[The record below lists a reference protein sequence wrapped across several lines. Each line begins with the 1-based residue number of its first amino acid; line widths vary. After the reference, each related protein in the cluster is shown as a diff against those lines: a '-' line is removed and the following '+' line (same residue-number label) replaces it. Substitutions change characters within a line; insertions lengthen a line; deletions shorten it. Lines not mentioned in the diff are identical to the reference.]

1 MNNVLSDR
9 SVILPERRVPLR
21 GSRDVI
27 VVGGGI
33 AGISAALSARR
44 AGAEK
49 VLLIEREYALGGLA
63 TLGLVTIY
71 LPLCDGKGTQVS
83 FGIAEELL
91 RLSVS
96 KGAEEPVP
104 ECWQSPAGREERA
117 KHRFMCRFNANLFA
131 CLAEELLR
139 DSSIDILFG
148 AQVCACV
155 TKEKRVTAV
164 VCLDRAGNMSAYEAA
179 SFADASGDA
188 ALFRFAGAKT
198 VDYPLGNRQAAWYY
212 SHENCRHVLHMPG
225 LAPAP
230 GERVRDGFTGTDGAE
245 LSGVMADTHSVVLRD
260 FLSRGELSDDHTLTM
275 LPSIPQVRMSRRI
288 AGRAT
293 MMLEDGSG
301 AFKDSVGLIS
311 NWRQAGPVYE
321 LPFGALS
328 TDIENLFACGRI
340 VSADDRMWDIVRV
353 IPCCAV
359 SGEAVGIA
367 VQKGGSAALVQAELN
382 KRGIPFH
389 MDQLPH

>member
-104 ECWQSPAGREERA
+104 ASVR
-117 KHRFMCRFNANLFA
+117 
-131 CLAEELLR
+131 LR
-139 DSSIDILFG
+139 D
-148 AQVCACV
+148 QREAC
-155 TKEKRVTAV
+155 
-164 VCLDRAGNMSAYEAA
+164 N
-179 SFADASGDA
+179 
-188 ALFRFAGAKT
+188 
-198 VDYPLGNRQAAWYY
+198 
-212 SHENCRHVLHMPG
+212 
-225 LAPAP
+225 
-230 GERVRDGFTGTDGAE
+230 
-245 LSGVMADTHSVVLRD
+245 
-260 FLSRGELSDDHTLTM
+260 SRCV
-275 LPSIPQVRMSRRI
+275 P
-288 AGRAT
+288 
-293 MMLEDGSG
+293 
-301 AFKDSVGLIS
+301 
-311 NWRQAGPVYE
+311 
-321 LPFGALS
+321 
-328 TDIENLFACGRI
+328 
-340 VSADDRMWDIVRV
+340 
-353 IPCCAV
+353 
-359 SGEAVGIA
+359 
-367 VQKGGSAALVQAELN
+367 
-382 KRGIPFH
+382 
-389 MDQLPH
+389 

>member
-1 MNNVLSDR
+1 M
-9 SVILPERRVPLR
+9 
-21 GSRDVI
+21 
-27 VVGGGI
+27 
-33 AGISAALSARR
+33 
-44 AGAEK
+44 
-49 VLLIEREYALGGLA
+49 
-63 TLGLVTIY
+63 
-71 LPLCDGKGTQVS
+71 
-83 FGIAEELL
+83 
-91 RLSVS
+91 
-96 KGAEEPVP
+96 
-104 ECWQSPAGREERA
+104 
-117 KHRFMCRFNANLFA
+117 
-131 CLAEELLR
+131 
-139 DSSIDILFG
+139 
-148 AQVCACV
+148 
-155 TKEKRVTAV
+155 
-164 VCLDRAGNMSAYEAA
+164 
-179 SFADASGDA
+179 
-188 ALFRFAGAKT
+188 
-198 VDYPLGNRQAAWYY
+198 
-212 SHENCRHVLHMPG
+212 
-225 LAPAP
+225 
-230 GERVRDGFTGTDGAE
+230 
-245 LSGVMADTHSVVLRD
+245 MADTHSVVLRD

-389 MDQLPH
+389 MDQQPH